1 MAIHYIS
8 ASWDSESQSI
18 FVVPSSLDYVEA
30 GDTVEFSGG
39 TWSNFS
45 SSYWDDTSS
54 TTGGTKTVKSTVST
68 GTSTTVKVTLRDAT
82 KNVPIYFDTKDET
95 VSAITLEDITD
106 ADPKALMNT
115 HSLKISGINSSITAK
130 ISTSS
135 GLAAYIRVGSTLAAP
150 RTSIT
155 VYNGYKIYI
164 EAEAPHDYDQSSTV
178 TLTLGSYS
186 YTFTIST
193 REYPI
198 AEQVIELGIDSG
210 TIYFMNDVVNFF
222 GSKSS
227 TPKLTDYLRGN
238 ELVPS
243 ILENS
248 HVPDT
253 APIALTDLYGTVSAL
268 YFTYKPPNKTAIADT
283 SDSGAT
289 IYVAWDIAND
299 YGVGY
304 GELAK
309 ELEYK
314 YEVTRLDS
322 KDSIDVD
329 VTTSTSTSYSTWS
342 QSNSYIKLSATS
354 EQSLGENILYGQL
367 TIYARNAVDT
377 SVVISKTVGWTLAF
391 VSA

>member
-1 MAIHYIS
+1 M
-8 ASWDSESQSI
+8 
-18 FVVPSSLDYVEA
+18 
-30 GDTVEFSGG
+30 
-39 TWSNFS
+39 
-45 SSYWDDTSS
+45 
-54 TTGGTKTVKSTVST
+54 ST